1 MGGVGAHSHSLLG
14 VLACVYESCC
24 VVRMYR
30 SSKNWYWLMCLCV
43 SVSVSLCLSR
53 CPRQD
58 SGQGESDSDKQ
69 SYDESDDST
78 DNQAIDTDEDQVLLW
93 KKGKLLGKGA
103 YGRVWEG
110 LTDSTRMIAVKEV
123 ELDFDCQE
131 KAESVSCHSN
141 KMVRVCI

>member
-1 MGGVGAHSHSLLG
+1 MYPLRGEVVLLG
-14 VLACVYESCC
+14 VY
-24 VVRMYR
+24 VRAVPHCT
-30 SSKNWYWLMCLCV
+30 SPVTSLSICLC
-43 SVSVSLCLSR
+43 S

-78 DNQAIDTDEDQVLLW
+78 DNQVIDTDVDQILRW

-123 ELDFDCQE
+123 ELDSDCQE
-131 KAESVSCHSN
+131 KAESVSFHSN
-141 KMVRVCI
+141 MLCVYPFHCTPLSVCLSVCAAI